1 MSSRVALPLLMWSI
15 SAAGEEEPPA
25 DQPVIELPVVTV
37 TATKTQRSAFEV
49 PASVSIVG
57 RERIDSEEPQSIGD
71 LLEEL
76 PNVELLSGPRRI
88 GETANIRGFDEERIV
103 TTIDGA
109 RQNFNIGHQ
118 GRFFLEPDLLKQVEV
133 YRGANSALYGSG
145 AIGGVI
151 ALTTKDAS
159 DLLDPGERF
168 GARLKTGFQ
177 DVNDEWLG
185 SLAAYG
191 RIGEDVEY
199 LGNVT
204 YRDSSDLT
212 LGNGDTLEDSAEQS
226 VSGLGKVT
234 WRPGEHHRLLASI
247 DIFDTEGDFPANP
260 QSLDSPMNEVADTD
274 IERNT
279 YTVGYRY
286 EDPKNPWARV
296 DLVAYRTELA
306 EELDRESGND
316 TSTDFDTTGFD
327 LRNTTRWDGAYANQA
342 FTYGVEY
349 YHDGQE
355 ATLNG
360 GPRSSFPDAE
370 DDIYGFYL
378 EDEITVAERLSVIP
392 GFRYDH
398 YALDA
403 GTRGESTASEV
414 SPKVGL
420 LFRTTDWLTIWGS
433 YAEAFRA
440 PGLTEAFAEGL
451 HFRGI
456 PGVFPDNFFVPNP
469 DLKPETTSTLE
480 AGLRTRF
487 DDLLIEGDRLRLQAG
502 YFDTGAADF
511 IDLEVNI
518 SAGTTRP
525 NNIQDAELHGFEA
538 ELGYD
543 ASRFFAAMGYSET
556 RGRDATKGE
565 PLTSVPP
572 DKLVATLGLRLPE
585 LGLVF
590 TGRGRFVKRQDEVP
604 AGVPVT
610 PGYGVCDLYASWLP
624 AGAGYA
630 GLRVNFG
637 IENLTGKSYRRHLS
651 LIDEAGR
658 NFKAS
663 VSYRF

>member
-1 MSSRVALPLLMWSI
+1 MSNRVALPVLMCSVA
-15 SAAGEEEPPA
+15 AAGAEEPPT
-25 DQPVIELPVVTV
+25 DPLVIELPVVTV

-57 RERIDSEEPQSIGD
+57 PERIDSEQPQSIGD

-109 RQNFNIGHQ
+109 RQNFTIGHQ
-118 GRFFLEPDLLKQVEV
+118 GRFFIEPDLLKQVEV

-159 DLLDPGERF
+159 DLLEPGERF
-168 GARLKTGFQ
+168 GARLKSGFQ

-185 SLAAYG
+185 SVAAYG
-191 RIGEDVEY
+191 RIGEGFEY

-204 YRDSSDLT
+204 YRDSSDLE
-212 LGNGDTLEDSAEQS
+212 LGNGDTLEDSAEES
-226 VSGLGKVT
+226 VSGLGKLT
-234 WRPGEHHRLLASI
+234 WRPGEHHRVLASI
-247 DIFDTEGDFPANP
+247 DIFHTQGDFPANP
-260 QSLDSPMNEVADTD
+260 QSLESPMNEAADTD
-274 IERNT
+274 IERRS

-286 EDPKNPWARV
+286 EDPKNPWAQV

-306 EELDRESGND
+306 EELDRESGNE
-316 TSTDFDTTGFD
+316 TTTDFDTTGFD
-327 LRNTTRWDGAYANQA
+327 LRNTTRWDLAYASQA

-349 YHDGQE
+349 YNDKQD

-360 GPRSSFPDAE
+360 TPRSSFPDAE

-378 EDEITVAERLSVIP
+378 EDEITLAKRLSVIP

-398 YALDA
+398 YSLDA
-403 GTRGESTASEV
+403 DSLGESGESEV

-420 LFRTTDWLTIWGS
+420 LFRTTEWLAIWGS
-433 YAEAFRA
+433 FAEAFRA
-440 PGLTEAFAEGL
+440 PNLTEAFAEGL

-469 DLKPETTSTLE
+469 DLKPETTRTLE

-487 DDLLIEGDRLRLQAG
+487 DDVLSEGDRLRLEAG
-502 YFDTGAADF
+502 YFDTDAEDF
-511 IDLEVNI
+511 IDLEVDI
-518 SAGTTRP
+518 FAGTTRLD
-525 NNIQDAELHGFEA
+525 NIQDAELNGFEA

-543 ASRFFAAMGYSET
+543 ASRFFVAMSYSET
-556 RGRDATKGE
+556 RGKDATSSE

-572 DKLVATLGLRLPE
+572 DKLVATLGLRVPE

-590 TGRGRFVKRQDEVP
+590 SGRGRFVKRQDEVP

-624 AGAGYA
+624 EGAVYS
-630 GLRVNFG
+630 GLRVDFG
-637 IENLTGKSYRRHLS
+637 IENLTDKAYRRHLS
-651 LIDEAGR
+651 LIDETGR
-658 NFKAS
+658 NFKVS

>member
-1 MSSRVALPLLMWSI
+1 MWSV
-15 SAAGEEEPPA
+15 SAAGA
-25 DQPVIELPVVTV
+25 DESTADPPVIELEVLTV
-37 TATKTQRSAFEV
+37 TATKTERSAFEV
-49 PASVSIVG
+49 PASVSIIG
-57 RERIDSEEPQSIGD
+57 PERIESEQPQSIGD

-118 GRFFLEPDLLKQVEV
+118 GRFFIEPDLLKHVEV
-133 YRGANSALYGSG
+133 YRGTNSALYGSG

-159 DLLDPGERF
+159 DFLDPGERG
-168 GARLKTGFQ
+168 GARLKGGFQ

-185 SLAAYG
+185 SVAAYG
-191 RIGEDVEY
+191 RIAKDIEY

-204 YRDSSDLT
+204 YRASSDL
-212 LGNGDTLEDSAEQS
+212 
-226 VSGLGKVT
+226 
-234 WRPGEHHRLLASI
+234 
-247 DIFDTEGDFPANP
+247 
-260 QSLDSPMNEVADTD
+260 
-274 IERNT
+274 
-279 YTVGYRY
+279 
-286 EDPKNPWARV
+286 
-296 DLVAYRTELA
+296 
-306 EELDRESGND
+306 
-316 TSTDFDTTGFD
+316 
-327 LRNTTRWDGAYANQA
+327 LRNTTRWGDDYASQA

-349 YHDGQE
+349 YHDRQK
-355 ATLNG
+355 ATRNG
-360 GPRSSFPDAE
+360 APCSSFPDAD
-370 DDIYGFYL
+370 DDIYGSYL
-378 EDEITVAERLSVIP
+378 EDEITLAERLSVIP
-392 GFRYDH
+392 GFRYNH
-398 YALDA
+398 YSLDA
-403 GTRGESTASEV
+403 STRGESSESEV

-420 LFRTTDWLTIWGS
+420 LFRTTEWLTIWGS

-440 PGLTEAFAEGL
+440 PGLTEAFAEGM

-487 DDLLIEGDRLRLQAG
+487 DDLLVECDRLRLQAA
-502 YFDTGAADF
+502 YFDIDAEDF
-511 IDLEVNI
+511 IDLEVDI
-518 SAGTTRP
+518 VAGTTRP
-525 NNIQDAELHGFEA
+525 DNIQDAELNGFET

-543 ASRFFAAMGYSET
+543 ASRFFAAIGYSEM
-556 RGRDATKGE
+556 RGRDATTSE

-590 TGRGRFVKRQDEVP
+590 TGRGRFVKRQDQVP
-604 AGVPVT
+604 AGFPVT
-610 PGYGVCDLYASWLP
+610 PGYGVCDLYGSWLP
-624 AGAGYA
+624 AGAGYS
-630 GLRVNFG
+630 GLRIDLG
-637 IENLTGKSYRRHLS
+637 IDNLTGKSYRRHLS

-658 NFKAS
+658 NFKVS